1 MKVFISIFMFIG
13 FIALELNG
21 VMSEE
26 LINGCALDVLV
37 ELMNPLSFTFITI
50 IPIII
55 LNHHITEKDFKYQF
69 VIRCRSWVSILQGE
83 MVKIVLASL
92 LMAVFFLMS
101 VIIFSYIEK
110 LPLYNWNSFNSIFF
124 VRTDQR
130 LRLHGFIV
138 YLYSLVCIVVRIIII
153 QNILLLFM
161 WGCQYKIIGI
171 IFVLCILFDEAIRG
185 DKLICRLISFDY
197 DIWISQFNRVRLLL
211 QITVYFCIGIL
222 LFHYFLSRK
231 ELLHCE

>member
-1 MKVFISIFMFIG
+1 MKVFISIFMFIV

-21 VMSEE
+21 VMGGE
-26 LINGCALDVLV
+26 LINGCSLDVLV
-37 ELMNPLSFTFITI
+37 GLMSPLRFTFITI
-50 IPIII
+50 IPIIM
-55 LNHHITEKDFKYQF
+55 LNHQITEKDFHYQF
-69 VIRCRSWVSILQGE
+69 VIRHKSWISILWKQ
-83 MVKIVLASL
+83 MIKIVVVSVI
-92 LMAVFFLMS
+92 MAVLFLIA
-101 VIIFSYIEK
+101 VILFSYMKK

-130 LRLHGFIV
+130 LGLYGFSV
-138 YLYSLVCIVVRIIII
+138 YLYALICIVVRMIII

-171 IFVLCILFDEAIRG
+171 IFVLCITFDESIRG

-197 DIWISQFNRVRLLL
+197 DIWISQFNRIRLLL
-211 QITVYFCIGIL
+211 QIAVYVCVGIL
-222 LFHYFLSRK
+222 LYKYFLSRK